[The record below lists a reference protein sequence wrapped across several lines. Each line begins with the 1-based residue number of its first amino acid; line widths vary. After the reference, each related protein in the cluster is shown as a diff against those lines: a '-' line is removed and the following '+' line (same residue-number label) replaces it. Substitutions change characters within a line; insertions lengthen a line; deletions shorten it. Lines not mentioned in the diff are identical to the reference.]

1 MQGIETLGYEVVEV
15 PVWKAMVP
23 EEGIPQHQRAA
34 EMLAEFGRNGD
45 TYVVHA
51 AEGETVVPLEV
62 LENNPKL
69 KNMIFAQM
77 EEMGLDPERYVVG
90 NELNSLNPDT
100 GQPEFFFKKLFK
112 AIGKVVKGIVKVV
125 KKIAPVVLAI
135 AAPILLPTMPIA
147 LAAGLG
153 STAGNLI
160 QGKSLGD
167 SLKSGVVTGLTAGAG
182 NMISGGSFLGSS
194 VDPGNVAG
202 LQNLGTMFTPDNP
215 FTAAISPNLTAV
227 GTAVGD
233 LGGEVGSGILKQDF
247 TSGAAA
253 VDAGAAAVDGAGAAV
268 DGAGSDAAAEAAAEA
283 AAKAAAD
290 AVAKPKTF
298 MDGLTSAFI
307 PGDDYGFGDFWSE
320 FLSPSR
326 PGLTAEMKPAYQS
339 AMNDW
344 TAANPD
350 LIGGAAH
357 DAFAK
362 NLAND
367 FSSGIFG
374 KYAPMVGVALAGGMA
389 SDALLGTEFITPK
402 EEEGTDIAE
411 MQNAGANLL
420 ASDFETYGID
430 SSYANTNPFYTDY
443 PDNPNQTAQVAAA
456 NPGFTNPVAVNT
468 GIETVAT
475 AIPPVTTEVANPVAE
490 NPYDNMFGGQYF
502 ASTPYSGI
510 SYYNA
515 ADNTMSNPPVYTFAS
530 GGEIM
535 GPGTPTSDSVP
546 AMLSDGEFVMN
557 ARAVRGAGGGDR
569 QQGAK
574 RMYEMMRSFERT
586 A

>member
-112 AIGKVVKGIVKVV
+112 AIKNIVKGIVKVV

-135 AAPILLPTMPIA
+135 AAPILLPAMPTA
-147 LAAGLG
+147 LAVGLG

-167 SLKSGVVTGLTAGAG
+167 SLKSGVVSGLTAGAF
-182 NMISGGSFLGSS
+182 NVMSGDSFLGSQI
-194 VDPGNVAG
+194 DPGNVAKV
-202 LQNLGTMFTPDNP
+202 QDLGTMFTPDNP
-215 FTAAISPNLTAV
+215 FTTAISPSLTAV
-227 GTAVGD
+227 GTEVGG
-233 LGGEVGSGILKQDF
+233 LKGTVGSGVLEQNF
-247 TSGAAA
+247 TGGAAA
-253 VDAGAAAVDGAGAAV
+253 VDAGAATVDAVDAVDGASSDLGAAAV
-268 DGAGSDAAAEAAAEA
+268 D
-283 AAKAAAD
+283 
-290 AVAKPKTF
+290 AVVKPKTF
-298 MDGLTSAFI
+298 MDGLKSAFI

-326 PGLTAEMKPAYQS
+326 PSLTVAQAEQGKKAYDSWLTIGENATASDAVKQ
-339 AMNDW
+339 A
-344 TAANPD
+344 AANRYFD
-350 LIGGAAH
+350 EAA
-357 DAFAK
+357 A
-362 NLAND
+362 
-367 FSSGIFG
+367 GIFD
-374 KYAPMVGVALAGGMA
+374 KYLPVVGTALAGGMA

-402 EEEGTDIAE
+402 EEKGTDIAE

-420 ASDFETYGID
+420 ASDYEKYGID
-430 SSYANTNPFYTDY
+430 SSYANTNPYYPDY
-443 PDNPNQTAQVAAA
+443 PGNPNETTQVAAV
-456 NPGFTNPVAVNT
+456 NPGFTDPVAVNT

-475 AIPPVTTEVANPVAE
+475 AIPPITTEVANPVAE

-510 SYYNA
+510 SYYNPA
-515 ADNTMSNPPVYTFAS
+515 NNMMSNPPVYTYAAS

-569 QQGAK
+569 QQGARK
-574 RMYEMMRSFERT
+574 MYEMMRSFERT